1 MNPVGLHALF
11 DLFHSMPQ
19 PLQSVIK
26 KQRKHNNNN
35 LFIYSALFNMLGY
48 QKRITTIK
56 NLKTINTN
64 IRKIQIYLISK
75 RY

>member
-35 LFIYSALFNMLGY
+35 NNNNNNLIIYSFIVRFL
-48 QKRITTIK
+48 TC
-56 NLKTINTN
+56 
-64 IRKIQIYLISK
+64 
-75 RY
+75 